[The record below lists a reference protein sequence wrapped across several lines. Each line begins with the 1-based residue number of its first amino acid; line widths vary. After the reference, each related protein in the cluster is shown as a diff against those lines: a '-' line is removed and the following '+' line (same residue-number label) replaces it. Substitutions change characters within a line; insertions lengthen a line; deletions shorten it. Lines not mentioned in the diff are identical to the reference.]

1 MKKKEYI
8 KPQMN
13 VFKADMQAIL
23 AGSQTE
29 AIQLETDYT
38 DEQVKTLWDRE
49 ETKTILSRSE
59 TFGRAFFP

>member
-29 AIQLETDYT
+29 TIQLERASETDYT
-38 DEQVKTLWDRE
+38 DEQVNSLWDSE
-49 ETKTILSRSE
+49 ETKTIW
-59 TFGRAFFP
+59 AD

>member
-13 VFKADMQAIL
+13 VFKADMQALL

-29 AIQLETDYT
+29 TIQLERASENYT

-49 ETKTILSRSE
+49 ETKTI
-59 TFGRAFFP
+59 RAD

>member
-13 VFKADMQAIL
+13 VFKADMQALL
-23 AGSQTE
+23 ASTME
-29 AIQLETDYT
+29 TIQLEKASETDYT

-49 ETKTILSRSE
+49 ETKTIW
-59 TFGRAFFP
+59 AD